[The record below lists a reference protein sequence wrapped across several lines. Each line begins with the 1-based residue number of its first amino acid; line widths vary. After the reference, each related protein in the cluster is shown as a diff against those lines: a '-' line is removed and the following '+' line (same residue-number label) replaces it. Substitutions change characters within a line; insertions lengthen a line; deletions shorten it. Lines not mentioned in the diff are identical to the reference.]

1 VKSFED
7 LEILR
12 AAVCIVGADGE
23 VDEKENAFFEKLAK
37 KIGVGLASR
46 TAMINRAKSDPD
58 FHQQM
63 FQVLKTEPGESITIL
78 FKAAMADGQL
88 DEKEILMLK
97 SFSEK
102 LGINEKSFLEV
113 LNQAKSMMR

>member
-1 VKSFED
+1 MKSFEN

-78 FKAAMADGQL
+78 FKARYGRWSVRRKRNL
-88 DEKEILMLK
+88 DA
-97 SFSEK
+97 
-102 LGINEKSFLEV
+102 EV
-113 LNQAKSMMR
+113 FFREVGNQ